1 MNGRGAQRR
10 ESGPREGGKTERC
23 AGGGGGGLGG
33 GEKKRKGGRCSYNLF
48 RATLSALHRR
58 LLFVRLECE
67 AGAYAAWFTVVL
79 ETLHS
84 LHSAVGTASAEDL
97 RPPETTAA
105 TEHPHEKC

>member
-1 MNGRGAQRR
+1 MEGGRKGERVGRGREERQRDAP
-10 ESGPREGGKTERC
+10 GV
-23 AGGGGGGLGG
+23 GGGGWG